1 MSAEPEKQLIRCAA
15 CGSVN
20 RVAVAGLKAG
30 RTPVCGKCRAPLGI
44 SARPVI
50 VTDANFYDEVT
61 QSPLPVL
68 IDFWAAWCGPC
79 RMIAPV
85 IEELAAEL
93 AGRVRV
99 AKLNIDENPMIAG
112 RFDVRSIPTLLIVQ
126 HGREVDRMV
135 GAQQKPYILRRLER
149 ALESS

>member
-68 IDFWAAWCGPC
+68 IDFWAAWCG
-79 RMIAPV
+79 
-85 IEELAAEL
+85 
-93 AGRVRV
+93 G
-99 AKLNIDENPMIAG
+99 G
-112 RFDVRSIPTLLIVQ
+112 
-126 HGREVDRMV
+126 
-135 GAQQKPYILRRLER
+135 
-149 ALESS
+149 